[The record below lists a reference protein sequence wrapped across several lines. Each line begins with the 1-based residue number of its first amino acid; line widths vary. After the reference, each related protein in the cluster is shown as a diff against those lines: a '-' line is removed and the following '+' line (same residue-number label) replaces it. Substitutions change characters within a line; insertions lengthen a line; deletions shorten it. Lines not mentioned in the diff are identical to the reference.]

1 MTRALFTLGVAIA
14 IGLILLAPV
23 IVVEPPSRPAMA
35 PEATA
40 DPDRS
45 SIDDLAAWPFS
56 SRP

>member
-1 MTRALFTLGVAIA
+1 MTRALFTLGVTIA

-23 IVVEPPSRPAMA
+23 VVTEPPSRPDAV
-35 PEATA
+35 PEGTA

-45 SIDDLAAWPFS
+45 AIDDLAAWPFS